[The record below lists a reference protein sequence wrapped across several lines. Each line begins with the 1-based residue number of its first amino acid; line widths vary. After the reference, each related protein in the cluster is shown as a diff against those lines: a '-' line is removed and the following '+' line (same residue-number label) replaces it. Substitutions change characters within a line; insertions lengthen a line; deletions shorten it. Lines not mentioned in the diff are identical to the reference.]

1 MPMHGART
9 VRACSE
15 FSAPV
20 QTALYASAALLG
32 FAGLPHCT
40 AMCSA
45 PCAAAIGSGRR
56 ATLAFQL
63 ARLLAYTVAGAVV
76 ASAVG
81 SLIAVSSWTPALRP
95 LWTVLHLAA
104 LALGLVLLWR
114 GRQPTW
120 MAALGRT
127 PPVLRPVSGPGPAP
141 ARASLVRASTAG
153 GLWVLW
159 PCGLLQSALTVAAL
173 GSGAADGAIVMAVFA
188 AASAPGLLF
197 GPWVVRRL
205 LAGQRGGA
213 AAYERIA
220 TRGAGLLL
228 AGASAWA
235 LGHGLWVRVAALCG
249 WA

>member
-1 MPMHGART
+1 MQTGDARPA
-9 VRACSE
+9 RACSE
-15 FSAPV
+15 AAPSL

-32 FAGLPHCT
+32 LAGLPHCT

-45 PCAAAIGSGRR
+45 PCAAVVGGDRK
-56 ATLAFQL
+56 ATWAFQL
-63 ARLLAYTVAGAVV
+63 ARLLTYATAGAVV

-81 SLIAVSSWTPALRP
+81 ALVAVSSWTPALRP
-95 LWTVLHLAA
+95 LWTLLHVSA
-104 LALGLVLLWR
+104 LALGLFLLWR
-114 GRQPTW
+114 GQQPAW
-120 MAALGRT
+120 MSKLGRV
-127 PPVLRPVSGPGPAP
+127 PPTVGPGRLQVDGRV
-141 ARASLVRASTAG
+141 ARATLAG

-173 GSGAADGAIVMAVFA
+173 GSGAADGAMVMALFA

-205 LAGQRGGA
+205 LAGRHGGA
-213 AAYERIA
+213 AGYERLA

-228 AGASAWA
+228 AGASGWA
-235 LGHGLWVRVAALCG
+235 LGHGMWMRVAVLCG